1 MTPKEFKQVVDRQ
14 LGVCMNTLVK
24 REERYS
30 DYNDRLHNFKQAA
43 YLNVALP
50 EQSLWGMVS
59 KQIVALS
66 DEVRRAECREDINEL
81 RSMEYITD
89 IINYMLL
96 LRALISETNSTSE
109 DEEQL

>member
-1 MTPKEFKQVVDRQ
+1 MTPSEFKKVVDEQ
-14 LGVCMNTLVK
+14 IGLCMDTLVK

-30 DYNDRLHNFKQAA
+30 DSNDRLHNFKQAA

-50 EQSLWGMVS
+50 EQSLWGMVT

-66 DEVRRAECREDINEL
+66 DEVRRAECREDINVL

-89 IINYMLL
+89 IINYMLS
-96 LRALISETNSTSE
+96 LIHI
-109 DEEQL
+109 